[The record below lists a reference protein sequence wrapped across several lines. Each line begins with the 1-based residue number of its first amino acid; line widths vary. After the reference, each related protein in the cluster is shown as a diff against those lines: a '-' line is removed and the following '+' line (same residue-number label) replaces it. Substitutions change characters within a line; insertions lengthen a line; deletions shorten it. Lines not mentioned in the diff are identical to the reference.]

1 MISAQDVRITGK
13 VSDTSG
19 ETLPG
24 VSVSVRGTAVGTATD
39 MNGEFALTLPSDTCV
54 LQLSYVGYETE
65 LVKIGAQRIIAVVMR
80 EKAQSLEEVT
90 IVAFGKMKK
99 ESVIG
104 SITTVSPADLKVP
117 SSNLTTAF
125 AGQMAGVIAYQ
136 RSGDPGADDADFFV
150 RGITT
155 FGGRRDPLILID
167 NVELSKTDLARLQ
180 PDDIASFSI
189 MKDATATALYGAR
202 GANGVILVTTK
213 QGTEGP
219 ARISVRVEN
228 SLSAPTRKVELA
240 DPVTWMQLANEAV
253 LTRNPMGG
261 DVYSQEKIDNTISGR
276 DPLRYP
282 ANDWMDMLIRDNT
295 TSQRYNMSISG
306 GGAVARYYVAAA
318 LNHDNGIIKVDDR
331 QNFNNNINNNSYS
344 VRSNIELRLSK
355 TTNLNVRLS
364 GSFDDYSGPLAGGN
378 DLFNSIVKSNPVEFP
393 AYFPKTEE
401 TEDINHILFGN
412 REGRYTNPYAE
423 SLRGY
428 KERNRSQLLAQLELN
443 QKLDFITEGLSARGM
458 MNISRLSQFAVSRF
472 YTPFWYEMSGYN
484 YNTGKYTLTNT
495 NPAAATDW
503 LDYREDERAV
513 NATFYAEAMANYNR
527 AFGDHSVSGL
537 LVGIARSSLD
547 APAGTL
553 HMSLPYRNLGL
564 SGRFTYAFASRYFAE
579 FNFGYNGSER
589 FDKSHRWGF
598 FPSAGAAWNIANEA
612 FWGNLKETVN
622 VLKLRYSYG
631 LVGNDQIG
639 DATDRFYYL
648 SDVLMNATGD
658 YDKTYRFG
666 RDLTNAKQGI
676 FVRRDANPDITWEIS
691 YKQNYAVE
699 IELWQSSLKLIA
711 EYFREKR
718 TNILMPR
725 SYIPNT
731 MGLSYILRSNAGEAS
746 GYGTD
751 LSLEYQ
757 KNWNSDFWTSAR
769 ANFTYAVG
777 KYDLYDEPYYKEKW
791 RLRAGKP
798 ISQQWGYIAERLFID
813 DAEAANAPRQ
823 EISTADYGGGD
834 IKYADV
840 NGDGRITDADAVP
853 VGLPTTPEIIYGF
866 GFSTGYRGFDLSLFF
881 QGLTNESFWMDANYT
896 SPFVDETALLKA
908 YADSHWSEANG
919 NIYATWPRLSLTRN
933 ENNNVSSTWFMRDGT
948 FLRLK
953 SAELGYTLPGRLTQ
967 KIHIQNLRIYLSGT
981 NLFLWSKFKLWDVEM
996 GGNGLGYPIQRVLN
1010 IGINLTI

>member
-1 MISAQDVRITGK
+1 MRLSFVFLAVGMLQLSAK
-13 VSDTSG
+13 AVSQRLSFEFIQVELKEAIRQIEHQTEYLFLYNAGEIDDRSKIDLHMKNKTLTEVLDKMLENTSVEYFIRDRHIILKAKG
-19 ETLPG
+19 QHPAQ
-24 VSVSVRGTAVGTATD
+24 SVSVAQPANVVAGVITD
-39 MNGEFALTLPSDTCV
+39 ENGEPMAGAAIQIQGSTRGVTTDRNGSFSISVKPEDV
-54 LQLSYVGYETE
+54 LEVSFVGYETQTVTVGE
-65 LVKIGAQRIIAVVMR
+65 RKVIAVQLQP
-80 EKAQSLEEVT
+80 KADELEEVT
-90 IVAFGKMKK
+90 IVAFGKQKK

-136 RSGDPGADDADFFV
+136 RSGEPGADDADFFV

-155 FGGRRDPLILID
+155 FGGRREPLILID

-253 LTRNPMGG
+253 LTRNPMGA

-282 ANDWMDMLIRDNT
+282 ANDWMDMLIRDVT

-331 QNFNNNINNNSYS
+331 QNFNNNISNNSYS
-344 VRSNIELRLSK
+344 VRSNIELRLTK
-355 TTNLNVRLS
+355 TTNLNVRVS
-364 GSFDDYSGPLAGGN
+364 GSFDDYSGPLAGGS
-378 DLFNSIVKSNPVEFP
+378 DLFNSIVKSNAVEFP

-401 TEDINHILFGN
+401 TQDINHIFFGN
-412 REGRYTNPYAE
+412 KEGRYINPYAE
-423 SLRGY
+423 SLKGY

-472 YTPFWYEMSGYN
+472 YTPFWYEISRYD
-484 YNTGKYTLTNT
+484 YNTKKYALTNT
-495 NPAAATDW
+495 NPTSGTDW

-527 AFGDHSVSGL
+527 TFGDHSVSGL
-537 LVGIARSSLD
+537 LVGIVRSSLD

-553 HMSLPYRNLGL
+553 QMSLPYHNLGL
-564 SGRFTYAFASRYFAE
+564 SGRFTYAFASRYFTE

-589 FDKSHRWGF
+589 FAKSQRWGF

-631 LVGNDQIG
+631 LVGNDEIG
-639 DATDRFYYL
+639 SAYDRFYYL
-648 SDVLMNATGD
+648 SEVDMNNGD
-658 YDKTYRFG
+658 RSYTFG
-666 RDLTNAKQGI
+666 RELTNDKNGI
-676 FVRRDANPDITWEIS
+676 YISRDANPDITWEIS
-691 YKQNYAVE
+691 RKQNYAME

-718 TNILMPR
+718 VNILMAR
-725 SYIPNT
+725 SYIPST
-731 MGLSYILRSNAGEAS
+731 MGLSYTLRSNAG
-746 GYGTD
+746 
-751 LSLEYQ
+751 
-757 KNWNSDFWTSAR
+757 
-769 ANFTYAVG
+769 
-777 KYDLYDEPYYKEKW
+777 
-791 RLRAGKP
+791 
-798 ISQQWGYIAERLFID
+798 
-813 DAEAANAPRQ
+813 
-823 EISTADYGGGD
+823 
-834 IKYADV
+834 
-840 NGDGRITDADAVP
+840 
-853 VGLPTTPEIIYGF
+853 
-866 GFSTGYRGFDLSLFF
+866 
-881 QGLTNESFWMDANYT
+881 
-896 SPFVDETALLKA
+896 
-908 YADSHWSEANG
+908 
-919 NIYATWPRLSLTRN
+919 
-933 ENNNVSSTWFMRDGT
+933 
-948 FLRLK
+948 
-953 SAELGYTLPGRLTQ
+953 
-967 KIHIQNLRIYLSGT
+967 
-981 NLFLWSKFKLWDVEM
+981 
-996 GGNGLGYPIQRVLN
+996 
-1010 IGINLTI
+1010 